1 MSRLRNV
8 CVYCG
13 SSSGR
18 DPVYRR
24 AAIQLSDKL
33 VDRGIRLVNGGGRLG
48 LLGDGILGREGEC
61 YGVIPES
68 LKELEV
74 AHLGMTELFVVPDM
88 HTRKLKMVNMSDGF
102 LALPGGYGTLDEL
115 FETVTWL
122 QLHIHDKPVVLL
134 NINNYF
140 NPLLDM
146 LDRMV
151 AQGFV
156 RDGSRELLQ
165 TTHSIELALD
175 ILENNYPANHGRL
188 KHRNP

>member
-1 MSRLRNV
+1 M
-8 CVYCG
+8 
-13 SSSGR
+13 
-18 DPVYRR
+18 YRR

-33 VDRGIRLVNGGGRLG
+33 VDRGIRLVNGGGSIG
-48 LLGDGILGREGEC
+48 LMGVMADRILERGGEC

-175 ILENNYPANHGRL
+175 ILENNYPANHERL